1 MNDDVS
7 ECFNWTFLP
16 QLTTRTSQDTRLN
29 KTFTDWIS
37 SHALRPEPTSIE
49 SQDTIPIHKKYGNAI
64 IGYWLILVFLINKTP
79 ADKPY
84 STIPS

>member
-1 MNDDVS
+1 MNDDVP

-16 QLTTRTSQDTRLN
+16 QLTTRTSQDTRLS

-37 SHALRPEPTSIE
+37 SHALRPEPTSIA
-49 SQDTIPIHKKYGNAI
+49 SQDTITIHKKYGNA